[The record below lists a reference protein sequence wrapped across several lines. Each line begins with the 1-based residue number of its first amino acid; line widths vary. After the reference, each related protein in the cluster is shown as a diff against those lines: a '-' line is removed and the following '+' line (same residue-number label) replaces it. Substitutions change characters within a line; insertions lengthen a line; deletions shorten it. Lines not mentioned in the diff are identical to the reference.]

1 MADVDIKY
9 KGSSIASMNASG
21 TKTLQTS
28 GKYCEGDIEVV
39 YADPEKPTQRKTVT
53 PTASGFTVS
62 PDSGKV
68 LSSVV
73 VNGDADL
80 ISANVRKG
88 KNIFGVDGSLEEGI
102 TPSGTKDITAN
113 GNGID
118 VTQYAAVNVN
128 VPQGAVNTKRFA
140 VTLASDIT
148 AYNNKVLVTD
158 SDIAA
163 HYADESFYA
172 AMIFKGGFQNKISIQ
187 MALQSNKERMEIY
200 GSGLR
205 SSASATTQFG
215 ISQPLNHTPSSSALN
230 MMYANNSGQ
239 LGWTVSSAY
248 PLRAGDYDILV
259 WW

>member
-9 KGSSIASMNASG
+9 KGSSIATMNASG

-28 GKYCEGDIEVV
+28 GKYCEGNIEVV
-39 YADPEKPTQRKTVT
+39 YADPEKPAQSKTVT

-88 KNIFGVDGSLEEGI
+88 KNIFGVDGSMEEGI

-118 VTQYAAVNVN
+118 VTQYATVNVN

-148 AYNNKVLVTD
+148 SYTSKVLVTD

-163 HYADESFYA
+163 HYADESFSA
-172 AMIFKGGFQNKISIQ
+172 VLIFKGGFQNKASIQ
-187 MALQSNKERMEIY
+187 IATQGNIGRSGAY

-205 SSASATTQFG
+205 SSSSATAQFI
-215 ISQPLNHTPSSSALN
+215 ISQPINHTPSSSTTN
-230 MMYANNSGQ
+230 SVYANSSGQ
-239 LGWTVSSAY
+239 LGWTISSTY

>member
-9 KGSSIASMNASG
+9 KGSSIATMNASG
-21 TKTLQTS
+21 TKTLQAS
-28 GKYCEGDIEVV
+28 GKYCEGNIEVV
-39 YADPEKPTQRKTVT
+39 YADPEKPTQSKTVT
-53 PTASGFTVS
+53 PTASGFTVT

-88 KNIFGVDGSLEEGI
+88 KIIFGVDGSMEEGI

-148 AYNNKVLVTD
+148 AYTNKVLATD
-158 SDIAA
+158 SDIAV

-172 AMIFKGGFQNKISIQ
+172 AMIFKGGFQNKTSIQ
-187 MALQSNKERMEIY
+187 MAVQGDIQRHGFY
-200 GSGLR
+200 GTGIR
-205 SSASATTQFG
+205 ASSSATTQFG
-215 ISQPLNHTPSSSALN
+215 ITQPLNHTPSSSELN
-230 MMYANNSGQ
+230 MMYANSSGQ
-239 LGWTVSSAY
+239 LGWTVSSSY
-248 PLRAGDYDILV
+248 PLRAGDYDILI